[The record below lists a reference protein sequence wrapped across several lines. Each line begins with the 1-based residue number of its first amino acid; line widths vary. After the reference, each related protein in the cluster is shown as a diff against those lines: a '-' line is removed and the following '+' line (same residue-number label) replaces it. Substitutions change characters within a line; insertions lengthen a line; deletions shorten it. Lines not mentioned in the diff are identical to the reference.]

1 MDLLRNGNFRNFGYS
16 SRGCPLFRKFKE
28 NAVPFAT
35 GNFGK
40 FKSVQKF
47 WSNGK
52 RRRLTEFSLSTA
64 SLGLKVQAEN
74 SIKNTKGKRHW
85 LSVELIR
92 QQFL

>member
-1 MDLLRNGNFRNFGYS
+1 MDLLRNANFRNFGYS

-47 WSNGK
+47 GSNGK
-52 RRRLTEFSLSTA
+52 RPVLP
-64 SLGLKVQAEN
+64 
-74 SIKNTKGKRHW
+74 
-85 LSVELIR
+85 
-92 QQFL
+92 